1 MITTSVELGPLLKR
15 LRKVP
20 REAAVIVQ
28 KAITTDAKGFVKD
41 IIGVTPPSMGK
52 ADKASQR
59 RGEGKVEADIR
70 KAYGTPADLWRLI
83 RDAAGKDIADNFWAY
98 MKVRQWHRANDIA
111 QRFTGRSLDVFDGG
125 REHQRRRN
133 PRTGRVIGGGQPKN
147 KQIFLAETQE
157 RELRNYIR
165 RQQARVG
172 LLASGFVVAAGRLN
186 VKTPKWVQRHGSQVG
201 SINVRST
208 TGTFQITIANN
219 ARHGTAN
226 DLPRRIRFVLA
237 SDKRK
242 KRLINSIRYDI
253 RAVLKAQR
261 MKVG

>member
-1 MITTSVELGPLLKR
+1 MISANVELGPLLKK

-52 ADKASQR
+52 ADKTSQR
-59 RGEGKVEADIR
+59 RGESKVKADIR
-70 KAYGTPADLWRLI
+70 KAYGTPSDLWRLI

-98 MKVRQWHRANDIA
+98 MKVRQWNKANDIA

-133 PRTGRVIGGGQPKN
+133 SRTGRVIGGGQPKD
-147 KQIFLAETQE
+147 KQVFLAETQE

-165 RQQARVG
+165 HQQARVG
-172 LLASGFVVAAGRLN
+172 LLASGFVAAAGRLN
-186 VKTPKWVQRHGSQVG
+186 VKTPKWVHRHGSSVG

-208 TGTFQITIANN
+208 PGTFQITISNN
-219 ARHGTAN
+219 ARHGRKN
-226 DLPRRIRFVLA
+226 DLPRRIAWVLKT
-237 SDKRK
+237 DKRK

-253 RAVLKAQR
+253 RAV
-261 MKVG
+261 MKRQAMNVA